1 MSHTANT
8 VVVRVLPEIAVD
20 DKVFNRTDLKGLG
33 TRKNSN
39 FLTKMDTSRSR
50 KEILLV
56 FEVLR

>member
-1 MSHTANT
+1 MSHTANSRI
-8 VVVRVLPEIAVD
+8 RVLPEVAVHN
-20 DKVFNRTDLKGLG
+20 KFFNRTDLKGLG
-33 TRKNSN
+33 EINSN